1 MIVDRRSHGVSLAVA
16 ALVVFATACGRKD
29 KDEEGGGD
37 AEVPAVVS
45 ARVITVTTQPFTETV
60 GAIGNVVARSGRLAT
75 LSAPSGARVLRVL
88 VSQGSAVSRGQ
99 PLVVLDPAPFQAAEQ
114 SAAAAATAAEQ
125 NFARTQRLANEGIA
139 PRKDVE
145 QATADLARARSD
157 LVAARRDAQL
167 ATLRSPIAGVV
178 TRLNASIG
186 AAADPAQPLV
196 EVADPSEPDIVL
208 GATPTDA
215 ARMRPGAKV
224 TLSAGQSASGE
235 PLGIGEVVDVGG
247 MVDSSTRTVSVR
259 VRAATTRRPVRIGET
274 VFGQVAVAMNPRAV
288 VVPSEALVPE
298 GDGFKVFV
306 VDAAGVAHARNVTVG
321 GRSDTQA
328 EIRKGLAAGE
338 RVVTYG
344 AYGVE
349 DSARVVPLGQS
360 PATAAPAAPAATGKP

>member
-1 MIVDRRSHGVSLAVA
+1 MIVDRRSQRVSLAIGA
-16 ALVVFATACGRKD
+16 FVVLATACGRKG
-29 KDEEGGGD
+29 EEGGGD
-37 AEVPAVVS
+37 EDVPAVVS

-60 GAIGNVVARSGRLAT
+60 GAIGSVVARSGRLAT
-75 LSAPSGARVLRVL
+75 LSAPTGARVLRVL
-88 VSQGSAVSRGQ
+88 VSQGATVSPGQ
-99 PLVVLDPAPFQAAEQ
+99 PLVELDPAPFEAAEQ

-145 QATADLARARSD
+145 QATADLAKARSD
-157 LVAARRDAQL
+157 LVAARRDARL

-178 TRLNASIG
+178 TKLDASIG
-186 AAADPAQPLV
+186 AAAEPSQPLV
-196 EVADPSEPDIVL
+196 EVADPSSPDIVL

-235 PLGIGEVVDVGG
+235 PLGVGEVVDVGG
-247 MVDSSTRTVSVR
+247 VVDSNTRTVSVR

-274 VFGQVAVAMNPRAV
+274 VFGQVAVATNPRAV
-288 VVPSEALVPE
+288 VVPTEALVPE

-306 VDAAGVAHARNVTVG
+306 VDPAGVAHARTVVVG
-321 GRSDTQA
+321 GRGDTQV
-328 EIRKGLAAGE
+328 EIRSGLAAGE

-349 DSARVVPLGQS
+349 DSARVVPLQQS
-360 PATAAPAAPAATGKP
+360 TASPPKAAAP

>member
-1 MIVDRRSHGVSLAVA
+1 MIADRRSRALRAAVA
-16 ALVVFATACGRKD
+16 LLLLAAACGKKKEAD
-29 KDEEGGGD
+29 DEEGGGGD
-37 AEVPAVVS
+37 QAVPAVVS

-60 GAIGNVVARSGRLAT
+60 GAIGSVVARAGRIAT
-75 LSAPSGARVLRVL
+75 LSAPAGGRILRVL
-88 VSQGSAVSRGQ
+88 VSQGATVSPGQ
-99 PLVVLDPAPFQAAEQ
+99 PLVELDPAPFQAAEQ
-114 SAAAAATAAEQ
+114 SAAATMTAAEQ
-125 NFARTQRLANEGIA
+125 NYARTQRLANEGIA

-145 QATADLARARSD
+145 QAAADLAKARAD
-157 LVAARRDAQL
+157 LVTARRDAQL
-167 ATLRSPIAGVV
+167 ATLRSPIGGVV

-186 AAADPAQPLV
+186 AAADPTQPLV
-196 EVADPSEPDIVL
+196 EVADPSSPDIVL

-235 PLGIGEVVDVGG
+235 PLGMGEVVDVGG
-247 MVDSSTRTVSVR
+247 VVDSNTRTVSVR

-274 VFGQVAVAMNPRAV
+274 VFGQVAVATNPRAV
-288 VVPSEALVPE
+288 VVPGEALVPE

-306 VDAAGVAHARNVTVG
+306 VDPTGVAHARAVVVG

-328 EIRKGLAAGE
+328 EIRSGLAAGE

-349 DSARVVPLGQS
+349 DSAKVVPLGTAS
-360 PATAAPAAPAATGKP
+360 PAPAAKP